1 MVKIETSVGEL
12 LDKISILKIK
22 KEKIV
27 IKSKLNNIQ
36 KELESLLEIAEPLKD
51 IDPDQFSNFMGQLI
65 DINLNLWETE
75 DRIRLLEKSQSFDK
89 HFIELARNV
98 YFTNDKRFDKKSE
111 ITWIIDPID
120 GTKSYMSGRPLLGTM
135 IGLLKNNKP
144 IIGMVDFPELDQ
156 LWIGYMD
163 KLILNGNDCNLDFI
177 SRGTSLPCIIP
188 ILLII

>member
-1 MVKIETSVGEL
+1 MVNIETSVGEL

-27 IKSKLNNIQ
+27 IESKLNNIQ

-75 DRIRLLEKSQSFDK
+75 DRIRLLEKSQSFDE

-111 ITWIIDPID
+111 INNFYNSGIIEEKQYEKYD
-120 GTKSYMSGRPLLGTM
+120 
-135 IGLLKNNKP
+135 
-144 IIGMVDFPELDQ
+144 
-156 LWIGYMD
+156 
-163 KLILNGNDCNLDFI
+163 
-177 SRGTSLPCIIP
+177 
-188 ILLII
+188 

>member
-27 IKSKLNNIQ
+27 IESKLNNIQ

-75 DRIRLLEKSQSFDK
+75 DRIRLLEKSQSFDE

-111 ITWIIDPID
+111 INNFYNSSIIEEKQYEKYD
-120 GTKSYMSGRPLLGTM
+120 
-135 IGLLKNNKP
+135 
-144 IIGMVDFPELDQ
+144 
-156 LWIGYMD
+156 
-163 KLILNGNDCNLDFI
+163 
-177 SRGTSLPCIIP
+177 
-188 ILLII
+188 

>member
-111 ITWIIDPID
+111 INNFYNSSIIEEKQYEKYD
-120 GTKSYMSGRPLLGTM
+120 
-135 IGLLKNNKP
+135 
-144 IIGMVDFPELDQ
+144 
-156 LWIGYMD
+156 
-163 KLILNGNDCNLDFI
+163 
-177 SRGTSLPCIIP
+177 
-188 ILLII
+188 